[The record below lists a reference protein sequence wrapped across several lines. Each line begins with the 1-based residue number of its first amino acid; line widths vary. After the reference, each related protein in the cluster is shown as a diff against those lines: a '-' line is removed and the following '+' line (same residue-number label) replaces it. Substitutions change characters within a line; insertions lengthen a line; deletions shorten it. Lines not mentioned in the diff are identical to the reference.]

1 MEKQI
6 NGIDAPKLRIIL
18 ISSIV
23 LLFVIAAIAF
33 WFFRSQ
39 LLTFAEQVQKDNT
52 AASISTSDIS
62 KLESIQD
69 ELEENEVAV
78 TRAQSIVAD
87 SQQYQYQDQIIADIT
102 AYAQRAGVVITGYT
116 FPTADGQ
123 QTTASNGAP
132 ATAATPAPAGL
143 KSVQVSIAIKNP
155 VEYKPIMQF
164 VKYIEANLTKM
175 QISEMTLAAS
185 AVGSSQVNVGTI
197 TVQVYTR

>member
-18 ISSIV
+18 ISSIL
-23 LLFVIAAIAF
+23 LLFVIASVAF

-87 SQQYQYQDQIIADIT
+87 SQQFQYQDQIIADIT

-116 FPTADGQ
+116 FPSSDGQ

-132 ATAATPAPAGL
+132 TTAAPAPAGL

-175 QISEMTLAAS
+175 QITEMTLAAS
-185 AVGSSQVNVGTI
+185 TVGSSQVNVGTI
-197 TVQVYTR
+197 NVQVYTR